1 MPTLNP
7 PASWPSGARDVY
19 TALQTYRIVGASAC
33 TAAIVEALTALA
45 ADVAGRPSGAVYQ
58 ELAAAGSL
66 FCALKPNT
74 AAYANVVHL
83 LLRGLDTVSAAPSE
97 LAATVAQRGDAFSTY
112 STASVDRIAAMG
124 ADLLAARSG
133 VLVHDYSSTILAML
147 AEAGHQDKDLM
158 VFVTAGQ
165 PVDQGPK
172 VARAVASYG
181 HRVTYLPD
189 TAVGR
194 VIAGVDVVLSGVETL
209 FQNGDLANT
218 VGTFP
223 IALVARNAGVP
234 FYGVTERIKIHPT
247 AATVAVSELTA
258 QVLHGWPPPEVELPP
273 HTRTCSEV
281 LDLTPARLVTDYI
294 TEVGLVTPGQVAAA
308 LEGLRSRLA

>member
-1 MPTLNP
+1 MSRLSP
-7 PASWPSGARDVY
+7 PVSWPSGARDVY

-45 ADVAGRPSGAVYQ
+45 ADVAGRPGGAVYQ
-58 ELAAAGSL
+58 EVAAAGAL

-83 LLRGLDTVSAAPSE
+83 LLRGLDTASAPPPE
-97 LAATVAQRGDAFSTY
+97 LAATVAQRGDAFSEN
-112 STASVDRIAAMG
+112 STASVERIAAMG
-124 ADLLAARSG
+124 ADLLAARGG
-133 VLVHDYSSTILAML
+133 VLVHDYSSTILAVL
-147 AEAGHQDKDLM
+147 AEAGRRDKDLM

-223 IALVARNAGVP
+223 IALVARHAGVP

-247 AATVAVSELTA
+247 ATTVAVAELTA

-273 HTRTCSEV
+273 HTRTCPEV
-281 LDLTPARLVTDYI
+281 LDLTPARLVTGYV
-294 TEVGLVTPGQVAAA
+294 TEVGIVAPAHVAAA
-308 LEGLRSRLA
+308 LESLWSRLA

>member
-1 MPTLNP
+1 MSTLSP

-45 ADVAGRPSGAVYQ
+45 ADVAGRPGGHVYQ
-58 ELAAAGSL
+58 ELSAAGSL

-83 LLRGLDTVSAAPSE
+83 LLRGLDTVSAAPSA
-97 LAATVAQRGDAFSTY
+97 LAATVAQRGDAFSRY
-112 STASVDRIAAMG
+112 STASVQQIAAME
-124 ADLLAARSG
+124 ANLLVAHSG
-133 VLVHDYSSTILAML
+133 VLVHDYSSTILAVL
-147 AEAGHQDKDLM
+147 AEAGRRDKDLM

-189 TAVGR
+189 AAIGR
-194 VIAGVDVVLSGVETL
+194 VITSVDVVLGGVETL

-223 IALVARNAGVP
+223 IALVARDAGVP

-247 AATVAVSELTA
+247 ATTVSVAELTA
-258 QVLHGWPPPEVELPP
+258 QVLHGWPPPQVELPP
-273 HTRTCSEV
+273 HTRTCPEV
-281 LDLTPARLVTDYI
+281 LDLTPARLVTSYV
-294 TEVGLVTPGQVAAA
+294 TEVGLVAPSQVAAA
-308 LEGLRSRLA
+308 LQDLWSRLA